1 MPGWDS
7 TPVRFLFT
15 IHYSPFTVFSAYW
28 KQHCPARCRTGP
40 RCSLSPDAQC
50 RGPETRAATRLFRRP
65 ARFGSTPV
73 AGQVLRMDAIGRLTA
88 PPRIEVVTATV
99 SDCGSTSRGILPSV
113 FLPNSETRGFLLD
126 TFSGPSHPSF
136 RIQGTERGARTRGF
150 APQTPPPVSAP
161 CIVLSAL
168 PVAA

>member
-1 MPGWDS
+1 MP
-7 TPVRFLFT
+7 RFLIDEFFV
-15 IHYSPFTVFSAYW
+15 H
-28 KQHCPARCRTGP
+28 TGSSTFRP
-40 RCSLSPDAQC
+40 DAGQAHAAPLSPNAQF

-88 PPRIEVVTATV
+88 PPQFEVVTATISV
-99 SDCGSTSRGILPSV
+99 CGSTSRDLMLDGILPQGI
-113 FLPNSETRGFLLD
+113 LPNSETCGFLLD
-126 TFSGPSHPSF
+126 TFSGPSHASF
-136 RIQGTERGARTRGF
+136 RTQRTKRGACIRGF
-150 APQTPPPVSAP
+150 AAQTPPPVSAP

>member
-1 MPGWDS
+1 MNFSCILEAALSGQMSDRP
-7 TPVRFLFT
+7 TLL
-15 IHYSPFTVFSAYW
+15 PFAGRAF
-28 KQHCPARCRTGP
+28 
-40 RCSLSPDAQC
+40 
-50 RGPETRAATRLFRRP
+50 RGPETRAAIRFFRRP

-88 PPRIEVVTATV
+88 PPQFEVVTATISV
-99 SDCGSTSRGILPSV
+99 CGSTSRGILQ
-113 FLPNSETRGFLLD
+113 NSETCGFLLD
-126 TFSGPSHPSF
+126 TFSGPSPTSSGTQ
-136 RIQGTERGARTRGF
+136 RTERGALYSGF